1 MYTSPLLIL
10 SGVVA
15 FTGIVVALALFI
27 IAARSVLVPAGNI
40 KITINNDPDKA
51 IDVPAGGKLMN
62 TLADKGIFIP
72 SACGGGGTCGQCK
85 CKVLSGGGDILPTE
99 RGQMTRKEI
108 RENVRLACQVAVKSD
123 MEVEI
128 PEEVFGV
135 RKWECVIASNEN
147 VSTFIKEL
155 IINLPEG
162 EDVHF
167 EAGGYI
173 QIECPAHV
181 VDYAKD
187 IDVPEKFRAGWDK
200 IDAWKIKSVVTEP
213 TMRAYSMANYPE
225 EKGIIKLDIR
235 IALPPTDSNNKARL
249 DVPTGV
255 MSSYLFSLKAGDKVT
270 ISGPYGEFFI
280 NDTPAEKV
288 YIGSGAGMAPLRSHI
303 FELLKHRKAE
313 QKISYWFGARTLH
326 DTFYVEEFEELA
338 RQHPNF
344 TWSLTLSRP
353 LPEDNWQ
360 GPKGHNYQTLLREY
374 LSKHPAPED
383 VEYYMCGPGPMTRSV
398 LNMLDNLGVEREN
411 IFFDDF
417 GE

>member
-1 MYTSPLLIL
+1 MATQSLLLIL

-15 FTGIVVALALFI
+15 FTGIVVALALLI
-27 IAARSVLVPAGNI
+27 IAARSILVPAGHI
-40 KITINNDPDKA
+40 KITINGDPGKA
-51 IDVPAGGKLMN
+51 IEVPAGGKLMN
-62 TLADKGIFIP
+62 ALANRGIFIS

-85 CKVLSGGGDILPTE
+85 CKVFSGGGDILPTE

-108 RENVRLACQVAVKSD
+108 KENVRLSCQVAVKND
-123 MEVEI
+123 MDIEI
-128 PEEVFGV
+128 PPEVFEV
-135 RKWECVIASNEN
+135 KKWECVVASNDN

-155 IINLPEG
+155 ILNLPEG

-167 EAGGYI
+167 EAGGYV
-173 QIECPAHV
+173 QIECPAHTI
-181 VDYAKD
+181 DFSKD
-187 IDVPEKFRAGWDK
+187 IDIPTKFHAGWDK
-200 IDAWKIKSVVTEP
+200 INAWQYKSVVTEP
-213 TMRAYSMANYPE
+213 TMRAYSMANYPA
-225 EKGIIKLDIR
+225 EKGIIKLNIR
-235 IALPPTDSNNKARL
+235 IALPPTD
-249 DVPTGV
+249 DVSPGV

-280 NDTPAEKV
+280 HDTPAEKV

-303 FELLKHRKAE
+303 FELLKNRGAK

-338 RQHPNF
+338 RKHENF

-353 LPEDNWQ
+353 TPEDNWQ

-374 LSKHPAPED
+374 LSTHPTPED
-383 VEYYMCGPGPMTRSV
+383 CEYYMCGPGPMTKST
-398 LNMLDNLGVEREN
+398 LAMLDSLGVEREN

-417 GE
+417 GM